1 LRFIMTACPIL
12 PLVRIPFRAVAAGRS
27 MGKCQL
33 GVPAVLVA
41 MSALLLGS
49 PQAARAE
56 SNLQS
61 GAAPALAASAR
72 LDFRITIPRVI
83 FLRVGTGTDFAS
95 NPTVDA
101 VDFNVPDNA
110 SGSGAAVAGQ
120 SSTAITARV
129 VANGNNISFSAAG
142 STGGLTATSGA
153 AGAVPWTEI
162 VAASSGGSLPHPT
175 IGNGGAGIAST
186 LVASGGVVDQS
197 STWSFSYRNN
207 TALAAGVYSGQ
218 VVYTAALP

>member
-1 LRFIMTACPIL
+1 MTPCPPL
-12 PLVRIPFRAVAAGRS
+12 PLVRNPFRAVAAGRAR
-27 MGKCQL
+27 GKSVP
-33 GVPAVLVA
+33 GGPAVLLAFAVF
-41 MSALLLGS
+41 LLGL
-49 PQAARAE
+49 PQAVLAE
-56 SNLQS
+56 SNLQA

-83 FLRVGTGTDFAS
+83 FLRVGTGTNFAS

-110 SGSGAAVAGQ
+110 SGSGVAVAGQ
-120 SSTAITARV
+120 SSATITARV

-142 STGGLTATSGA
+142 STGGLTPASGA
-153 AGAVPWTEI
+153 ASAVPWTEI
-162 VAASSGGSLPHPT
+162 VAASSGGSLPHPA
-175 IGNGGAGIAST
+175 IGNGGAGSAST

-197 STWSFSYRNN
+197 STWSFSYRN
-207 TALAAGVYSGQ
+207 TTVMAAGVYSGQ